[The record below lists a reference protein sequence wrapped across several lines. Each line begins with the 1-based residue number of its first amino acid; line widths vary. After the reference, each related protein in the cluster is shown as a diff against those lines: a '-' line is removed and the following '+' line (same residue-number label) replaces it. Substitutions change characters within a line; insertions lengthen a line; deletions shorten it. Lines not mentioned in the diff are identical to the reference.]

1 MILFLSLLQFSRQSQ
16 FKSSSSVFVCFLF
29 MFCDMFVIYYCTL
42 LLVIFLCSQ
51 SLSFP
56 KIQFSFHLFYPSC
69 EILLLNSVTSGFDW
83 HISSSYEAVYRSTS
97 LDSMNNKTKHETRHT
112 WLHKET
118 TSLRSHNAPPRE
130 HVVFVRTCFCWAH
143 KTSDGEVPPDTHP
156 YAGLVTMGRGLTR
169 SVSNRTRRWLP
180 SSCETSMV
188 SRMES
193 VQKRRRA
200 TWSTAMPSGLWR
212 SGEETASNG
221 GPDVGIVKKEGVAS
235 WECKGH
241 SKSWFW
247 QQLSF
252 IWLRHCADVICDNK
266 FV

>member
-143 KTSDGEVPPDTHP
+143 KTSDGEVPPRHSPVRRVGDDGSRIDQVCVKQDQALAAVQLWDLYGVPHGIGPEEKTGHVVHGD
-156 YAGLVTMGRGLTR
+156 AL
-169 SVSNRTRRWLP
+169 RTLKVWGGNGI
-180 SSCETSMV
+180 
-188 SRMES
+188 
-193 VQKRRRA
+193 KRRSR
-200 TWSTAMPSGLWR
+200 R
-212 SGEETASNG
+212 RN
-221 GPDVGIVKKEGVAS
+221 
-235 WECKGH
+235 
-241 SKSWFW
+241 
-247 QQLSF
+247 
-252 IWLRHCADVICDNK
+252 R
-266 FV
+266 

>member
-118 TSLRSHNAPPRE
+118 TSLRSHNAPPT
-130 HVVFVRTCFCWAH
+130 VFCESMFLLSTQNLRWR
-143 KTSDGEVPPDTHP
+143 SPPPT
-156 YAGLVTMGRGLTR
+156 LTR
-169 SVSNRTRRWLP
+169 TPGWWRWVEDWPGLCQTGPGAGCRPAVRPLWCPAWNLSRREDGPRGPRRCPQDSEGLGRKRHQT
-180 SSCETSMV
+180 EVQTSESLRKRAWQV
-188 SRMES
+188 ES
-193 VQKRRRA
+193 VKVI
-200 TWSTAMPSGLWR
+200 PSLDSDSSW
-212 SGEETASNG
+212 ASF
-221 GPDVGIVKKEGVAS
+221 D
-235 WECKGH
+235 
-241 SKSWFW
+241 
-247 QQLSF
+247 
-252 IWLRHCADVICDNK
+252 
-266 FV
+266 